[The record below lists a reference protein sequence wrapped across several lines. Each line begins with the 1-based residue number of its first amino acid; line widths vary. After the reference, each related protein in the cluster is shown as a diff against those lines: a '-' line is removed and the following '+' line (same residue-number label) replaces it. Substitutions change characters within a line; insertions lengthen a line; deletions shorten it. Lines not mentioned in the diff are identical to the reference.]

1 MADVKDDIERYL
13 RGEMSSAE
21 RHALEKKALYDP
33 FLADGLEGAESISP
47 DHYVSDVME
56 LEKRIQGAKKKNS
69 WFWPM
74 RIAASF
80 LLITTIALLVYNS
93 LPKEQSEKLAEQKEE
108 PTATETLST
117 GESTAIKGNDQ
128 ELLTLNQSKEEGPAK
143 TKKSALAATTDE
155 TKPKQI
161 PTAEPTTMLG
171 QGNLPTDQIFAESE
185 EANLT
190 DEAKE
195 RIAKAEPSLEKK
207 REMALDQD
215 ISRSKA
221 PSPVTAQAFTNRKV
235 QGRVTSAD
243 DGGALSGVNVIVKG
257 SSAGTVTDVQGNYS
271 LPLSKDNDELQFFS
285 IGLRSIEIAVEN
297 KSTLDV
303 KMDED
308 AQQLSEVVVTGYDL
322 ANSKGGAASTVT
334 KLAEPIGGRKALKKY
349 LNSNVHYP
357 QQALERK
364 IEGRVTI
371 QFLVHPDG
379 SLTDFSVLQ
388 GIGFGCDEEVIRL
401 IKAGPAWSPTL
412 RDTTPV
418 TERANVQMRFKLP

>member
-1 MADVKDDIERYL
+1 
-13 RGEMSSAE
+13 
-21 RHALEKKALYDP
+21 
-33 FLADGLEGAESISP
+33 
-47 DHYVSDVME
+47 
-56 LEKRIQGAKKKNS
+56 
-69 WFWPM
+69 M

-143 TKKSALAATTDE
+143 TKKSVLAATRDE
-155 TKPKQI
+155 IKPKEI
-161 PTAEPTTMLG
+161 PTAEPTTMHG

-207 REMALDQD
+207 KEMALDQD